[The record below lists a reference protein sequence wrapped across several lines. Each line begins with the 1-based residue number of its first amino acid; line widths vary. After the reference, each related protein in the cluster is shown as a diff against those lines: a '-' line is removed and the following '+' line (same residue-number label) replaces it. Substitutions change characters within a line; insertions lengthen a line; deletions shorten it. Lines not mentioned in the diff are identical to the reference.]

1 MLRPAPARDQ
11 KNRGGFTLIE
21 LLVVIAIIAI
31 LVSLIIPAVNNARAS
46 ANSLKDKSNLKNI
59 GIGLHSFATNDPQER
74 FCTGAYDF
82 RRDGCPDTYGWVADL
97 VNSGAAGAEDLT
109 SPISDLEGSEKLN
122 DLLGADTT
130 DSKDGAPVARLNSGI
145 CATFD
150 AASTPPSPERLQ
162 KVGQMMEDGYTTNYA
177 ASWWLVRSAPKV
189 GKVGGV
195 TIIGDPLPGPDQGK
209 GLKGLSGTLGPLTRT
224 RQENSSIPSST
235 ISWMGVAAAGD
246 DDEAVL
252 IADIP
257 GKLSAGVRLSEAFN
271 DGPARAVDGDSVQL
285 ADAPTPLALLDAAA
299 VEAGGIPNGD
309 TVFSNGTTSASPGSP
324 VTTVPFYLQDTRDW
338 FAWGGNGKK
347 KHVNLLQGDG
357 SVIQVQDQNGD
368 GFLNPGFAV
377 GVGSAPDGSSA
388 GAKTRDQLAATVGY
402 TDSTVELSPSVSY
415 SGPTLDSQAIK
426 KEAFED

>member
-1 MLRPAPARDQ
+1 MPRPAPARVS
-11 KNRGGFTLIE
+11 KTRGGFTLIE

-46 ANSLKDKSNLKNI
+46 ANSLKDKSQLKNI

-74 FCTGAYDF
+74 FCSGAYDF

-97 VNSGAAGAEDLT
+97 VNSGAASGENLT

-130 DSKDGAPVARLNSGI
+130 NAKDGAPVSRLREGI
-145 CATFD
+145 CGDFQDLGGSAPTV
-150 AASTPPSPERLQ
+150 ERIKL
-162 KVGQMMEDGYTTNYA
+162 VGDMIEDGYTTNYA
-177 ASWWLVRSAPKV
+177 ASWWLVRSGPKV
-189 GKVGGV
+189 FRTAGGV
-195 TIIGDPLPGPDQGK
+195 TQIGNAAGG
-209 GLKGLSGTLGPLTRT
+209 GLKGLSGSLGPLTRP
-224 RQENSSIPSST
+224 RQENSQIPSST

-257 GKLSAGVRLSEAFN
+257 GKLGQGVRLAEAFN
-271 DGPARAVDGDSVQL
+271 DGPARTTTGGDKVQL
-285 ADAPTPLALLDAAA
+285 ADPGTTLPDLFNPIE
-299 VEAGGIPNGD
+299 EAGGLPNGD
-309 TVFSNGTTSASPGSP
+309 TIFADGSTSASNGASVISSP
-324 VTTVPFYLQDTRDW
+324 FFLQDTRDW

-377 GVGSAPDGSSA
+377 GGGSKG
-388 GAKTRDQLAATVGY
+388 REELAATVGY
-402 TDSTVELSPSVSY
+402 TDAVVELPPSISY
-415 SGPTLDSQAIK
+415 NGPTLDATSIK
-426 KEAFED
+426 KTAFED